1 MNKCS
6 YVSIY
11 NYITLYIKINT
22 PVNPEGEEE

>member
-11 NYITLYIKINT
+11 NYITFYIKKKT